1 MEGSGGKSR
10 EVKGSGGKS
19 REVKGT
25 QGNFKEALIE
35 AMEEKKLRK
44 CGIEAKFQISEKKKE
59 NMEALY
65 KGIFNSFKFVAY
77 FLLKPT
83 FECIDYLT

>member
-44 CGIEAKFQISEKKKE
+44 CGIEAKFQISEKKKRKHGST
-59 NMEALY
+59 LQ
-65 KGIFNSFKFVAY
+65 GDI
-77 FLLKPT
+77 
-83 FECIDYLT
+83 

>member
-35 AMEEKKLRK
+35 AMEEK
-44 CGIEAKFQISEKKKE
+44 
-59 NMEALY
+59 
-65 KGIFNSFKFVAY
+65 NSGNGA
-77 FLLKPT
+77 
-83 FECIDYLT
+83 